1 MYNFVFFL
9 RYIMFIS
16 VYILFLISTTAKD
29 RMTNEEK
36 RALDRANNY
45 IYQEVRQA
53 AEAHRQVLQT
63 FLISLAENSL
73 FCI

>member
-1 MYNFVFFL
+1 MLNFTLVEISTYPVMVLYRFHIVIFL
-9 RYIMFIS
+9 C
-16 VYILFLISTTAKD
+16 FLSTTAKD

-53 AEAHRQVLQT
+53 AEAHRQVQT
-63 FLISLAENSL
+63 AL
-73 FCI
+73 